1 MWRFVVGDYPIFEFF
16 QMKRFPLFPLLLI
29 PCALAGCPAGW
40 FDTENEDLGCLLFG
54 NAITSDP
61 LLSELSW
68 VKAHDYCEGHR
79 GHMAE
84 ALTKAQVILIIM
96 FSHIIM

>member
-1 MWRFVVGDYPIFEFF
+1 MGHYPFYELF

-40 FDTENEDLGCLLFG
+40 FDTENQDLGCLLFG
-54 NAITSDP
+54 NAITSSP
-61 LLSELSW
+61 PTELSW
-68 VKAHDYCEGHR
+68 VKAHDYCEKHR

-84 ALTKAQVILIIM
+84 ALTKAQVILILM
-96 FSHIIM
+96 FWPHNHVI